1 MAAAQS
7 AEQKAAAEKA
17 AAEKQAAEQKAAED
31 KVAAEQKAAEE
42 SAQAEADAAAEEST
56 GQRYVVTGAAVVLP
70 TVDKSERYL
79 YRNAPV
85 DPAAFTPEGIKHALS
100 IGLIAEVK

>member
-1 MAAAQS
+1 MSAAQT
-7 AEQKAAAEKA
+7 AEQKAAADKA

-31 KVAAEQKAAEE
+31 KAAADKAA
-42 SAQAEADAAAEEST
+42 ADASAKPASKAT
-56 GQRYVVTGAAVVLP
+56 AKAKRYVVTGAAVVLP

-85 DPAAFTPEGIKHALS
+85 DAAAFTPEGIKHAVSL
-100 IGLIAEVK
+100 GLVAEVK

>member
-1 MAAAQS
+1 M
-7 AEQKAAAEKA
+7 AAAEKS
-17 AAEKQAAEQKAAED
+17 EP
-31 KVAAEQKAAEE
+31 
-42 SAQAEADAAAEEST
+42 
-56 GQRYVVTGAAVVLP
+56 RYVVTGAAVVLP

-85 DPAAFTPEGIKHALS
+85 DPAAFTPAGIKHALS